1 MNVINKFT
9 VVYSFKIIAGKENDF
24 IDAWT
29 ALTKLIYQFAGSY
42 GSRLHKVDKDF
53 FIAYAQWPD
62 KVTWDLS
69 GDKLPEIA
77 SEIRKQMRQ
86 CCLEIK
92 TEYEMTVVEDFLKD
106 QQYLENEIKSS
117 Q

>member
-1 MNVINKFT
+1 MSVNNKFT

-24 IDAWT
+24 INAWA

-42 GSRLHKVDKDF
+42 GSRLHKVDKNF

-62 KVTWDLS
+62 KVTWDIS

-77 SEIRKQMRQ
+77 NEIRKQMRQ
-86 CCLEIK
+86 YCVEIK
-92 TEYEMTVVEDFLKD
+92 TEYEMTVVEDFLQD
-106 QQYLENEIKSS
+106 EQYLETKKNS

>member
-1 MNVINKFT
+1 MNVNNKFT
-9 VVYSFKIIAGKENDF
+9 IVYSFKIIAGKENDF
-24 IDAWT
+24 INAWA

-62 KVTWDLS
+62 KKTWESSIDIM
-69 GDKLPEIA
+69 PEDIKNLR
-77 SEIRKQMRQ
+77 IQMREY
-86 CCLEIK
+86 CLEIK
-92 TEYEMTVVEDFLKD
+92 TEYEMTVVEDFLMD
-106 QQYLENEIKSS
+106 QQYLENKIKSS

>member
-1 MNVINKFT
+1 MNVNNKFT

-24 IDAWT
+24 INAWG
-29 ALTKLIYQFAGSY
+29 ALTNLIYEFAGSY

-62 KVTWDLS
+62 KATWDLS

-77 SEIRKQMRQ
+77 NEIRKQMRQ
-86 CCLEIK
+86 YCLEMK
-92 TEYEMTVVEDFLKD
+92 TEYEMTVVADFLRD
-106 QQYLENEIKSS
+106 EQHLENKIKSS
-117 Q
+117 P

>member
-1 MNVINKFT
+1 M
-9 VVYSFKIIAGKENDF
+9 AGKENDF
-24 IDAWT
+24 INSWA
-29 ALTKLIYQFAGSY
+29 ALPKLIYQFAGSY
-42 GSRLHKVDKDF
+42 GSRLHKVDKDV

-62 KVTWDLS
+62 LATWALS

-77 SEIRKQMRQ
+77 NEIRKQMRK

-106 QQYLENEIKSS
+106 KQCAENKIKSS

>member
-1 MNVINKFT
+1 MNVNNKFT
-9 VVYSFKIIAGKENDF
+9 VVYSFKIIDRRENDF
-24 IDAWT
+24 INSWV
-29 ALTKLIYQFAGSY
+29 ALTKLIYQFAGSF

-77 SEIRKQMRQ
+77 NEIRKQMRK

-92 TEYEMTVVEDFLKD
+92 TEYEMTVVEDLLKD
-106 QQYLENEIKSS
+106 KQCPENKIKSS

>member
-1 MNVINKFT
+1 MSVNNKFT

-24 IDAWT
+24 INAWT

-42 GSRLHKVDKDF
+42 GSILHKVEKDF

-62 KVTWDLS
+62 KATWDLS

-77 SEIRKQMRQ
+77 NEIRQQLRE
-86 CCLEIK
+86 CCVEIK
-92 TEYEMTVVEDFLKD
+92 TEFEMTIVKDFLEDKK
-106 QQYLENEIKSS
+106 YLE
-117 Q
+117 